1 MVKWFLVQINLMA
14 HPKTRNTLYVE
25 QAKLIS
31 QDIYDNDQYH
41 MILQAPETSVHAK
54 PGHFVHMQCNS
65 TIYMRR
71 PMSIMRSTPK
81 NNTIEILYK
90 VHGEGTNALSKK
102 KVGDEI
108 DLIGPIG
115 QPFKIKNYKKY
126 PLLIGGGVGIP
137 PMIFLA
143 EHIKNTTK
151 NLSPLILMG
160 SEIPFPFK
168 IQPSKIMLKEIPAD
182 VIASMPLLDDWG
194 IPSRLT
200 SLNDYAGC
208 FNGYVTELAN
218 IWLEKLDD
226 DQRQEVEIFSCGP
239 TPMLK
244 AVSELANKYDLP
256 CQVSLEEYMACAVG
270 GCAGCTVLI
279 KTDSGNAMKRV
290 CVDGPVFEAKS
301 VVQFQN

>member
-102 KVGDEI
+102 RLEMK
-108 DLIGPIG
+108 LI
-115 QPFKIKNYKKY
+115 
-126 PLLIGGGVGIP
+126 
-137 PMIFLA
+137 
-143 EHIKNTTK
+143 
-151 NLSPLILMG
+151 
-160 SEIPFPFK
+160 
-168 IQPSKIMLKEIPAD
+168 
-182 VIASMPLLDDWG
+182 
-194 IPSRLT
+194 
-200 SLNDYAGC
+200 
-208 FNGYVTELAN
+208 
-218 IWLEKLDD
+218 
-226 DQRQEVEIFSCGP
+226 
-239 TPMLK
+239 
-244 AVSELANKYDLP
+244 
-256 CQVSLEEYMACAVG
+256 
-270 GCAGCTVLI
+270 
-279 KTDSGNAMKRV
+279 
-290 CVDGPVFEAKS
+290 
-301 VVQFQN
+301 